1 MYNDKKDDKIT
12 LEDFE
17 FNCIVVSDETLF
29 IRLNNLMNDKRRNSN
44 PRMSYFI
51 PAMIQIVIN
60 ELRYRDLL

>member
-29 IRLNNLMNDKRRNSN
+29 IDSTTL
-44 PRMSYFI
+44 
-51 PAMIQIVIN
+51 
-60 ELRYRDLL
+60 